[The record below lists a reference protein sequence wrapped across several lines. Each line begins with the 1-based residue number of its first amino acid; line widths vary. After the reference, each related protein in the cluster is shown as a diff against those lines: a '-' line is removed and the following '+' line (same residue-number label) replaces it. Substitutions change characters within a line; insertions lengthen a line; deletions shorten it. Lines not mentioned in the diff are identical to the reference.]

1 MNGSGNK
8 VWKLFIF
15 KRFSINKVAYANS
28 RDKEVDF
35 LKFTGDLIH
44 KYFRLVADPIDIDFL
59 TGDPF
64 HYHADS
70 F

>member
-8 VWKLFIF
+8 VRKLFIF
-15 KRFSINKVAYANS
+15 KRFGINKVAYANS

-35 LKFTGDLIH
+35 LKFAGDRIH
-44 KYFRLVADPIDIDFL
+44 KYFRLVADPVDIDFL
-59 TGDPF
+59 TRDPF